1 MEIVPIA
8 PEHLTRFTEL
18 ILGIAREDMFAIRA
32 ENLSEESVHRFV
44 ERQLM
49 DGAPM
54 FVAMSDDRVVGWCEV
69 SFSDADYNAH
79 TGTLSMGVL
88 HGYRSQGIGGRLIR
102 KCLAASRS
110 MGLER
115 IEITV
120 LENNPDAL
128 RFYQGHGFLV
138 EGCKRRSLR
147 IGSTYHD
154 ETMMAML
161 INQAFLQHEQA
172 G

>member
-8 PEHLTRFTEL
+8 PEHLTRFTKL

-32 ENLSEESVHRFV
+32 DTLSEEAARRFV

-54 FVAMSDDRVVGWCEV
+54 FVALCDDRVVGWCEV
-69 SFSDADYNAH
+69 SFSDADFHAH

-88 HGYRSQGIGGRLIR
+88 HGYRSQGIGSWLIR

-128 RFYQGHGFLV
+128 RFYEGHGFVV

-147 IGSTYHD
+147 IGHTYHD
-154 ETMMAML
+154 ETLMALL
-161 INQAFLQHEQA
+161 INQAFTQHHRA